1 MRITKQL
8 LIASLAASLV
18 VASCGG
24 DDGLGEVS
32 GSSDSIVESTDG
44 GSSDTISP
52 DDMAAA
58 GDMLGLSA
66 KCTEIYTSMINA
78 LGSMGTTDDSAKE
91 TFRVLG
97 EEFAAIRD
105 QVPDELKDDIDVLA
119 EGYAEYGA
127 LLDQYA
133 DDATAMGDADV
144 LAKFNDILANEEF
157 NNANNN
163 FSAWLDTEC
172 ALGS

>member
-1 MRITKQL
+1 MRITRNIL
-8 LIASLAASLV
+8 VGSLAASLV
-18 VASCGG
+18 FISCGG
-24 DDGLGEVS
+24 DDGLGNTS
-32 GSSDSIVESTDG
+32 GSGDSIAESSDS

-52 DDMAAA
+52 EDMLVA
-58 GDMLGLSA
+58 GDMLGLSD

-105 QVPDELKDDIDVLA
+105 QVPAELMDDIDILA

-127 LLDQYA
+127 LLDEYA
-133 DDATAMGDADV
+133 DDPTAMGDADV
-144 LAKFNDILANEEF
+144 LAKFNEILANEEF
-157 NNANNN
+157 NDANNN
-163 FSAWLDTEC
+163 FSTWLDTEC
-172 ALGS
+172 AMGS